1 MLFTYFLPKKE
12 KRKKTNVWLLDV
24 HWHLGRSCI
33 TLLLRSLMINP
44 NLGLL
49 TTYNCIVL
57 LFVICDLFASISPRL
72 HLLQFG
78 AWVILKWRQQ
88 QKPKSRNAGCWHL
101 LYGTTTIFS
110 FCSSTFS
117 LKTTFHDPKI
127 SFESAKNRNKSFCC
141 YESFETRAYSRMLDS
156 LIPRW
161 SGV

>member
-24 HWHLGRSCI
+24 HWHLGRPCI

-88 QKPKSRNAGCWHL
+88 QKPKSRNAGCLHL
-101 LYGTTTIFS
+101 VYGTSTVFS
-110 FCSSTFS
+110 FVPLLFLFLPFSPYTFLKKKFICS
-117 LKTTFHDPKI
+117 FHSNYFP
-127 SFESAKNRNKSFCC
+127 
-141 YESFETRAYSRMLDS
+141 
-156 LIPRW
+156 
-161 SGV
+161 